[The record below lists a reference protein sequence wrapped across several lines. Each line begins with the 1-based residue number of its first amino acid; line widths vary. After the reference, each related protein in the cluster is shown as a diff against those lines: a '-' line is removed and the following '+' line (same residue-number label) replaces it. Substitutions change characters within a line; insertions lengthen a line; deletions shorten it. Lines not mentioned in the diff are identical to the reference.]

1 MVAVPRD
8 APTPPTLDLP
18 MPTEPASSSSHGTTK
33 RSSMLGFNNPW
44 RYFQRRR
51 ENEAMRR
58 EETTRLAGIRR
69 AERKE
74 ERARLRRAVLSGAL
88 GCYPLARAV
97 LGSEGRILTDLNR
110 NAEQIDGD
118 AMGIAPG
125 DVVVS
130 SMMDDA
136 GYLAPLDETD
146 DNTRRDES
154 DDDDAAP
161 RAAARR
167 SRRRNRRA
175 GRGTNS
181 ANYTHEPRMYLV
193 TRGRVDILAPG
204 PGPIESND
212 DAMNED
218 ANDDTG
224 KKRKKKKKQKGTR
237 EGKEWHRAVGL
248 GPGSCFSAPLQA
260 IHGFDVPGGCK
271 AVAGTGDLR
280 LLTVP
285 MSIVQRNGAVAVMEE
300 CRISTMQ
307 MAESTPWLAWVE
319 PKWVR
324 GFVIDSF
331 VIERRGDERDVY
343 TVGGDGTMGG
353 IRRLGLDV
361 PFVRRGGAVDAM
373 RVVTEGAV
381 TGAGGGGVVAAGG
394 VFHESALDLDVV
406 DLDAATSPHV
416 ASNDAIARVS
426 PTECIAMHRDALR
439 HHVTH
444 SVYVKHS
451 LASNAEAEALRV
463 RLRRRLDTIRSDD
476 VDTGRGHRSDADPE
490 VITDEH
496 LIAMG
501 IMKDPHGG
509 WVYPWRPDSVAVG
522 RPGGRQPN
530 PSSAPRGSTRRGKI
544 RAALLTSMP
553 FEGATD
559 ATLDKAIAEIRE
571 LTLMRGDLLAEEGG
585 ECWGVCVLER
595 GELHAYR
602 RRDDPHLDH
611 STVGWYHEC
620 VGVLGSGYVSGEI
633 PIMFNTP
640 NDATV
645 VAACS
650 TGGPTRLWGLSRA
663 ACERLAGHRDERWR
677 LKENSRF
684 VPFEREKPVFA
695 AMERVRLE
703 HQKDAL
709 DRVRRGLRPLT
720 GVDKMSATERCLRA
734 LPHGLG
740 GILLENVIRR
750 ASPVHGLEVRRTNE
764 AIERTNAFIAD
775 VTAMRQAREERD
787 RAQAERLR
795 RRAEREAEVAIN
807 SDGSHDDGAGGD

>member
-1 MVAVPRD
+1 MALQSRINAGLAAEVGGGLVAAAISFATGLVLALLLVAVWPR
-8 APTPPTLDLP
+8 
-18 MPTEPASSSSHGTTK
+18 S
-33 RSSMLGFNNPW
+33 R
-44 RYFQRRR
+44 
-51 ENEAMRR
+51 
-58 EETTRLAGIRR
+58 AGL
-69 AERKE
+69 
-74 ERARLRRAVLSGAL
+74 ARLPAALRGGSLRPWQLLGGMGGAW
-88 GCYPLARAV
+88 
-97 LGSEGRILTDLNR
+97 
-110 NAEQIDGD
+110 
-118 AMGIAPG
+118 
-125 DVVVS
+125 
-130 SMMDDA
+130 
-136 GYLAPLDETD
+136 
-146 DNTRRDES
+146 
-154 DDDDAAP
+154 
-161 RAAARR
+161 
-167 SRRRNRRA
+167 
-175 GRGTNS
+175 
-181 ANYTHEPRMYLV
+181 LV
-193 TRGRVDILAPG
+193 TTQGL
-204 PGPIESND
+204 
-212 DAMNED
+212 
-218 ANDDTG
+218 T
-224 KKRKKKKKQKGTR
+224 
-237 EGKEWHRAVGL
+237 VGL
-248 GPGSCFSAPLQA
+248 VGVTAFIVA
-260 IHGFDVPGGCK
+260 V
-271 AVAGTGDLR
+271 VAG
-280 LLTVP
+280 
-285 MSIVQRNGAVAVMEE
+285 QVAGSLGV
-300 CRISTMQ
+300 
-307 MAESTPWLAWVE
+307 
-319 PKWVR
+319 
-324 GFVIDSF
+324 D
-331 VIERRGDERDVY
+331 
-343 TVGGDGTMGG
+343 
-353 IRRLGLDV
+353 RLGLSPV
-361 PFVRRGGAVDAM
+361 GVLTVNRQRALAALLAVVAVTVAGWGTFQLGGAAALV
-373 RVVTEGAV
+373 AV
-381 TGAGGGGVVAAGG
+381 L
-394 VFHESALDLDVV
+394 F
-406 DLDAATSPHV
+406 AAT
-416 ASNDAIARVS
+416 AGAAISVQQAINARVS
-426 PTECIAMHRDALR
+426 AAANDALARVAPTACIAMHRDALR

-571 LTLMRGDLLAEEGG
+571 LTLQRGDLLAEEGG
-585 ECWGVCVLER
+585 ECWGVCVVER
-595 GELHAYR
+595 GELHVYK
-602 RRDDPHLDH
+602 RRDDPHLDQ
-611 STVGWYHEC
+611 STVGWYHER

-807 SDGSHDDGAGGD
+807 SDGSDDDGAGGD

>member
-1 MVAVPRD
+1 MAVPRD

-18 MPTEPASSSSHGTTK
+18 MPTDPASSSSPGTTK
-33 RSSMLGFNNPW
+33 RSSILNPW

-51 ENEAMRR
+51 ENEATRR

-97 LGSEGRILTDLNR
+97 LGSEGRILTDINR

-136 GYLAPLDETD
+136 GYLAPLDDDTD
-146 DNTRRDES
+146 YDTRRDES

-175 GRGTNS
+175 RRGSNS

-193 TRGRVDILAPG
+193 TRGHVDILAPG
-204 PGPIESND
+204 PGPIDPVND
-212 DAMNED
+212 DAMGNED

-224 KKRKKKKKQKGTR
+224 RKRKKKKKKKQKGTR

-300 CRISTMQ
+300 CRISTMGT
-307 MAESTPWLAWVE
+307 AESTPWLAWVE

-331 VIERRGDERDVY
+331 RIERRGDERDVY
-343 TVGGDGTMGG
+343 TVGGDGTFGG
-353 IRRLGLDV
+353 DRVGLDV

-394 VFHESALDLDVV
+394 VFHE
-406 DLDAATSPHV
+406 
-416 ASNDAIARVS
+416 
-426 PTECIAMHRDALR
+426 
-439 HHVTH
+439 
-444 SVYVKHS
+444 
-451 LASNAEAEALRV
+451 
-463 RLRRRLDTIRSDD
+463 
-476 VDTGRGHRSDADPE
+476 
-490 VITDEH
+490 
-496 LIAMG
+496 
-501 IMKDPHGG
+501 
-509 WVYPWRPDSVAVG
+509 
-522 RPGGRQPN
+522 
-530 PSSAPRGSTRRGKI
+530 
-544 RAALLTSMP
+544 
-553 FEGATD
+553 
-559 ATLDKAIAEIRE
+559 
-571 LTLMRGDLLAEEGG
+571 
-585 ECWGVCVLER
+585 
-595 GELHAYR
+595 
-602 RRDDPHLDH
+602 
-611 STVGWYHEC
+611 
-620 VGVLGSGYVSGEI
+620 
-633 PIMFNTP
+633 
-640 NDATV
+640 
-645 VAACS
+645 
-650 TGGPTRLWGLSRA
+650 
-663 ACERLAGHRDERWR
+663 
-677 LKENSRF
+677 
-684 VPFEREKPVFA
+684 
-695 AMERVRLE
+695 
-703 HQKDAL
+703 
-709 DRVRRGLRPLT
+709 
-720 GVDKMSATERCLRA
+720 
-734 LPHGLG
+734 
-740 GILLENVIRR
+740 
-750 ASPVHGLEVRRTNE
+750 
-764 AIERTNAFIAD
+764 
-775 VTAMRQAREERD
+775 
-787 RAQAERLR
+787 
-795 RRAEREAEVAIN
+795 
-807 SDGSHDDGAGGD
+807 

>member
-1 MVAVPRD
+1 M
-8 APTPPTLDLP
+8 
-18 MPTEPASSSSHGTTK
+18 
-33 RSSMLGFNNPW
+33 
-44 RYFQRRR
+44 
-51 ENEAMRR
+51 
-58 EETTRLAGIRR
+58 
-69 AERKE
+69 
-74 ERARLRRAVLSGAL
+74 
-88 GCYPLARAV
+88 
-97 LGSEGRILTDLNR
+97 
-110 NAEQIDGD
+110 
-118 AMGIAPG
+118 
-125 DVVVS
+125 
-130 SMMDDA
+130 
-136 GYLAPLDETD
+136 
-146 DNTRRDES
+146 
-154 DDDDAAP
+154 
-161 RAAARR
+161 
-167 SRRRNRRA
+167 
-175 GRGTNS
+175 
-181 ANYTHEPRMYLV
+181 
-193 TRGRVDILAPG
+193 
-204 PGPIESND
+204 
-212 DAMNED
+212 
-218 ANDDTG
+218 
-224 KKRKKKKKQKGTR
+224 
-237 EGKEWHRAVGL
+237 
-248 GPGSCFSAPLQA
+248 
-260 IHGFDVPGGCK
+260 
-271 AVAGTGDLR
+271 
-280 LLTVP
+280 
-285 MSIVQRNGAVAVMEE
+285 
-300 CRISTMQ
+300 
-307 MAESTPWLAWVE
+307 
-319 PKWVR
+319 
-324 GFVIDSF
+324 
-331 VIERRGDERDVY
+331 
-343 TVGGDGTMGG
+343 
-353 IRRLGLDV
+353 GLDV

-807 SDGSHDDGAGGD
+807 SDGSDDDGAGGD

>member
-1 MVAVPRD
+1 
-8 APTPPTLDLP
+8 
-18 MPTEPASSSSHGTTK
+18 
-33 RSSMLGFNNPW
+33 
-44 RYFQRRR
+44 
-51 ENEAMRR
+51 
-58 EETTRLAGIRR
+58 
-69 AERKE
+69 
-74 ERARLRRAVLSGAL
+74 
-88 GCYPLARAV
+88 
-97 LGSEGRILTDLNR
+97 
-110 NAEQIDGD
+110 
-118 AMGIAPG
+118 MGIATG

-161 RAAARR
+161 HAAARR

-175 GRGTNS
+175 RRGTNS

-212 DAMNED
+212 DAMNKD

-224 KKRKKKKKQKGTR
+224 KKREKKKKQKGTR

-280 LLTVP
+280 LITVP

-319 PKWVR
+319 PRWVR

-381 TGAGGGGVVAAGG
+381 TGAGGGGVVTAGG

-501 IMKDPHGG
+501 IMKTHTVDGSIHGG
-509 WVYPWRPDSVAVG
+509 PTLSQSGGRAAANRTRPRRRGVRRVVARFAPRCSHRCRSRARRTRRWTRRSRRSASSRSCAVTSSRRRAASAGACASSSGGNFTRIEDVTIHTSITRPLGGTTNASAYSVAGTSRG
-522 RPGGRQPN
+522 RYRSCSTPRTTPRWSPRVRREDLRVCGDLAERRVSASRDIATNGGGLKKTRGSYR
-530 PSSAPRGSTRRGKI
+530 SSVRNRCSPRWNECGWSTRR
-544 RAALLTSMP
+544 
-553 FEGATD
+553 
-559 ATLDKAIAEIRE
+559 
-571 LTLMRGDLLAEEGG
+571 
-585 ECWGVCVLER
+585 
-595 GELHAYR
+595 
-602 RRDDPHLDH
+602 
-611 STVGWYHEC
+611 
-620 VGVLGSGYVSGEI
+620 
-633 PIMFNTP
+633 
-640 NDATV
+640 
-645 VAACS
+645 
-650 TGGPTRLWGLSRA
+650 TRLTA
-663 ACERLAGHRDERWR
+663 YVAG
-677 LKENSRF
+677 
-684 VPFEREKPVFA
+684 
-695 AMERVRLE
+695 
-703 HQKDAL
+703 
-709 DRVRRGLRPLT
+709 
-720 GVDKMSATERCLRA
+720 
-734 LPHGLG
+734 
-740 GILLENVIRR
+740 
-750 ASPVHGLEVRRTNE
+750 
-764 AIERTNAFIAD
+764 
-775 VTAMRQAREERD
+775 
-787 RAQAERLR
+787 
-795 RRAEREAEVAIN
+795 
-807 SDGSHDDGAGGD
+807 

>member
-212 DAMNED
+212 DAMNKD

-509 WVYPWRPDSVAVG
+509 WVYPWA
-522 RPGGRQPN
+522 
-530 PSSAPRGSTRRGKI
+530 SSDT
-544 RAALLTSMP
+544 
-553 FEGATD
+553 
-559 ATLDKAIAEIRE
+559 
-571 LTLMRGDLLAEEGG
+571 
-585 ECWGVCVLER
+585 
-595 GELHAYR
+595 
-602 RRDDPHLDH
+602 
-611 STVGWYHEC
+611 
-620 VGVLGSGYVSGEI
+620 
-633 PIMFNTP
+633 
-640 NDATV
+640 
-645 VAACS
+645 
-650 TGGPTRLWGLSRA
+650 
-663 ACERLAGHRDERWR
+663 
-677 LKENSRF
+677 
-684 VPFEREKPVFA
+684 
-695 AMERVRLE
+695 
-703 HQKDAL
+703 
-709 DRVRRGLRPLT
+709 
-720 GVDKMSATERCLRA
+720 
-734 LPHGLG
+734 
-740 GILLENVIRR
+740 
-750 ASPVHGLEVRRTNE
+750 
-764 AIERTNAFIAD
+764 
-775 VTAMRQAREERD
+775 
-787 RAQAERLR
+787 RLR
-795 RRAEREAEVAIN
+795 R
-807 SDGSHDDGAGGD
+807 AGRM